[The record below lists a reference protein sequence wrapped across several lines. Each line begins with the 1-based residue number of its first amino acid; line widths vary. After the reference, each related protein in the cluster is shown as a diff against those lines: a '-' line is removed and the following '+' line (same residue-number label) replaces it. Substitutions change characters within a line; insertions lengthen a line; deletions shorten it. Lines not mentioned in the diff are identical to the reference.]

1 MSQSLSQSV
10 SLCVIKSNIAL
21 SCPVFLG
28 EQRTST
34 LVYEVLVLLQYGF
47 WKVLTVITVKSG
59 RLYSLFLY
67 IS

>member
-1 MSQSLSQSV
+1 MHLSKYLRFTLFVLYTFRTKCHSHSV

-47 WKVLTVITVKSG
+47 
-59 RLYSLFLY
+59 
-67 IS
+67 